1 MRISQATTSTALRN
15 DLRRIDV
22 DTGVAPLFHN
32 QPTEKKSVALRVVD
46 LSKRYGSTIA
56 VSGLNFEISEGEIF
70 GLLGPNGAGKTTTIA
85 MLATQRRPSSGDAT
99 LFGHSA
105 YKEQHLV
112 RQMIGLAPQE
122 VSLYPALTAAENL
135 QFFGSIYGVRQP
147 ALRERIDE
155 LVALV
160 GLDAHRDHQVGIFS
174 GGMKRR
180 LNLAVSLVHRPKL
193 ILLDEPTAGVDPQ
206 SREQILKII
215 GGLRDDG
222 NAILYTTHYME
233 EAERLCDRLGILSEG
248 KLVAVGTLD
257 ELLTDTEFGE
267 IIEVSGLPDGIDLAG
282 MQAQGGVSRVERGR
296 GVVRLYVRRATE
308 YLWPLQKIINR
319 SDQDVRLKIAPLSLE
334 NLFLHLTGLELRD

>member
-1 MRISQATTSTALRN
+1 MRITPLRN
-15 DLRRIDV
+15 NSGTIDA
-22 DTGVAPLFHN
+22 DTCAAPSFRHE
-32 QPTEKKSVALRVVD
+32 PTEKRAVALRVVG
-46 LSKRYGSTIA
+46 LARRYGTTTA
-56 VSGLNFEISEGEIF
+56 VSGLDFEIGEGEIF

-105 YKEQHLV
+105 CNEQQLV
-112 RQMIGLAPQE
+112 RQMLGLAPQE

-155 LVALV
+155 LLALV

-222 NAILYTTHYME
+222 NAILYTTHW
-233 EAERLCDRLGILSEG
+233 S
-248 KLVAVGTLD
+248 
-257 ELLTDTEFGE
+257 
-267 IIEVSGLPDGIDLAG
+267 
-282 MQAQGGVSRVERGR
+282 
-296 GVVRLYVRRATE
+296 VRDDDRRAAKYRRLVPGDRQPIHPLRGAYAGCRSGVAPDFRRLRELVHSTE
-308 YLWPLQKIINR
+308 NR
-319 SDQDVRLKIAPLSLE
+319 RVYGSLITFRRTLS
-334 NLFLHLTGLELRD
+334 